1 MILFLE
7 LPIGMPKRSKKGHF
21 DCLISANH
29 FCDILCKRLGEKCIN
44 TSHFLQSLTTWDS
57 GNQLTYPVKYIGIG
71 YDDHQGPKDDE
82 AEETGYS
89 VKSDKDSDVIDYP
102 QKDSPDV

>member
-1 MILFLE
+1 MY
-7 LPIGMPKRSKKGHF
+7 
-21 DCLISANH
+21 
-29 FCDILCKRLGEKCIN
+29 
-44 TSHFLQSLTTWDS
+44 FLQSLTTWDS

-102 QKDSPDV
+102 QKDSPDVWNAYYYLFTYLLTGLQPKSIIRQSINSK

>member
-1 MILFLE
+1 MWRNALILV
-7 LPIGMPKRSKKGHF
+7 
-21 DCLISANH
+21 ISCN
-29 FCDILCKRLGEKCIN
+29 
-44 TSHFLQSLTTWDS
+44 FLQSLTTWDS

-102 QKDSPDV
+102 QKDSPDVWNAYYYLFTYLLTK